1 MKINLLVIFVFV
13 YIVKDS
19 VLTLNMKLTNFE
31 ENLVYSHLKNETNLK
46 LFYEKLIKS
55 NDVDDPKD
63 IRQKIS
69 KQDIENGNIS
79 NKVNICINCIE
90 SISYLLVFSINR

>member
-1 MKINLLVIFVFV
+1 MKINLLVIFIFV

-31 ENLVYSHLKNETNLK
+31 ENLVYSHLKTETNLK

-63 IRQKIS
+63 VRQKINN
-69 KQDIENGNIS
+69 QDIQDGNIS
-79 NKVNICINCIE
+79 NKVKIFINCIE
-90 SISYLLVFSINR
+90 SIYYLLVFSINR